1 MSLLAAIIAQT
12 VRLGIRAGGG
22 ALVGLVFF
30 LAVVAVVPFGVGPD
44 LNLLSRI
51 GPAILWIGVLLAS
64 LLGLERLFSADRE
77 DGSLD
82 LYIASG
88 EPLVLLVLGRAVGHW
103 LATGLPI
110 VVAAPVLGLM
120 LNLSPVALGA
130 VTLTLFAGSPALTF
144 IGSVGAALTAGLQRG
159 GMLIAVL
166 VLPLS
171 VPVLIFGVM
180 ATNGAVYDPDP
191 FTAPFLI
198 LCAFSLG
205 SAVLAPL
212 AGALAL
218 RVAME

>member
-1 MSLLAAIIAQT
+1 MLW
-12 VRLGIRAGGG
+12 
-22 ALVGLVFF
+22 
-30 LAVVAVVPFGVGPD
+30 AV
-44 LNLLSRI
+44 
-51 GPAILWIGVLLAS
+51 
-64 LLGLERLFSADRE
+64 
-77 DGSLD
+77 
-82 LYIASG
+82 
-88 EPLVLLVLGRAVGHW
+88 
-103 LATGLPI
+103 
-110 VVAAPVLGLM
+110 
-120 LNLSPVALGA
+120 
-130 VTLTLFAGSPALTF
+130 TF
-144 IGSVGAALTAGLQRG
+144 IGAVGAALTAGLQRG

>member
-12 VRLGIRAGGG
+12 VRLGIGAGGG
-22 ALVGLVFF
+22 ALVGLIFF

-88 EPLVLLVLGRAVGHW
+88 EPIVLLVLGRAVGHW

-144 IGSVGAALTAGLQRG
+144 IGAVGAALTAGLQRG

>member
-12 VRLGIRAGGG
+12 IRLGIRAGGG

-144 IGSVGAALTAGLQRG
+144 IGAVGAALTAGLQRG

>member
-1 MSLLAAIIAQT
+1 MNLLATIIAQT
-12 VRLGIRAGGG
+12 VRLGLRAGGG

-64 LLGLERLFSADRE
+64 LLGLERLFAADRE

-88 EPLVLLVLGRAVGHW
+88 EPLVLLVLGRGIGHW
-103 LATGLPI
+103 IATGLPI
-110 VVAAPVLGLM
+110 IIAAPILGLM
-120 LNLSPVALGA
+120 LNLSPVALAA
-130 VTLTLFAGSPALTF
+130 VTVTLLAGSPALTF
-144 IGSVGAALTAGLQRG
+144 IGTVGAALTAGLQRG

-171 VPVLIFGVM
+171 VPILIFGVM
-180 ATNGAVYDPDP
+180 ATNGAVYDPEP

-198 LCAFSLG
+198 VCAFTLA

-218 RVAME
+218 KVALE

>member
-1 MSLLAAIIAQT
+1 MLAAIIAQT

-130 VTLTLFAGSPALTF
+130 VTLTLLAGSPALTF
-144 IGSVGAALTAGLQRG
+144 VGAVGAALTAGLQRG

-205 SAVLAPL
+205 SAVLAPP

>member
-1 MSLLAAIIAQT
+1 VSLLAAIVAQT

-130 VTLTLFAGSPALTF
+130 VTLTLLAGSPALTF
-144 IGSVGAALTAGLQRG
+144 VGAVGAALTAGLQRG

>member
-144 IGSVGAALTAGLQRG
+144 IGAVGAALTAGLQRG

>member
-22 ALVGLVFF
+22 ALVGLIFF

-88 EPLVLLVLGRAVGHW
+88 EPIVLLVLGRAVGHW

-144 IGSVGAALTAGLQRG
+144 IGAVGAALTAGLQRG

>member
-64 LLGLERLFSADRE
+64 LLGLERLFSSDRE

-144 IGSVGAALTAGLQRG
+144 IGAVGAALTAGLQRG

-212 AGALAL
+212 AGGLAL

>member
-12 VRLGIRAGGG
+12 IRLGIRAGGG

-144 IGSVGAALTAGLQRG
+144 IGAVGAALTAGLQRG

-191 FTAPFLI
+191 FTSPFLI

>member
-1 MSLLAAIIAQT
+1 MSMFAAIIGQT
-12 VRLGIRAGGG
+12 IRLSLRAGGG
-22 ALVGLVFF
+22 AMVGLVFF

-120 LNLSPVALGA
+120 LNLTPVALGA
-130 VTLTLFAGSPALTF
+130 VSLTLLAGSPALTF
-144 IGSVGAALTAGLQRG
+144 IGAVGAALTAGLQRG

-166 VLPLS
+166 VLPLG

-198 LCAFSLG
+198 LCAFSLA

-218 RVAME
+218 RVATE